1 MRTMIAKS
9 DTPPSFY
16 ICEKYPHPINEM
28 RFGGEWSALEYAKRH
43 YGLPADYLFGSNGM
57 GYLFY
62 KDGEWKGFRIL
73 IE

>member
-1 MRTMIAKS
+1 
-9 DTPPSFY
+9 
-16 ICEKYPHPINEM
+16 M